1 MFTILCLVERRED
14 HHFFALLGVT
24 LTFFKGLLSLLICII
39 ISRLV
44 ERQEKDHHFFALLG
58 VTLTP
63 LFFFNDLILF
73 GLRMKSDDVIFE
85 YKTMSMDDIKN
96 FLHTSNI

>member
-1 MFTILCLVERRED
+1 MICVIIL
-14 HHFFALLGVT
+14 
-24 LTFFKGLLSLLICII
+24 
-39 ISRLV
+39 RLV
-44 ERQEKDHHFFALLG
+44 GRQEEDHHFFALLG

-73 GLRMKSDDVIFE
+73 GLPMESGDACLE
-85 YKTMSMDDIKN
+85 YKTMSMDDVKN